1 MRDKVIP
8 VYEQCYGR
16 GIGLDRQ
23 SFQNRIEQIVKNKM
37 SEGEEKAFALIF
49 YDFRDKNFR
58 KILKDNDVFTK
69 LDRLSGRELSIFY
82 LHSGS
87 DEFIENFNK
96 QFIKELNIV
105 GDVNLPCVVFFR
117 TSKKGLVDISI
128 ASIYSEKI
136 THGFQELYEIIRSY
150 VSATPLQAEPKHIKW
165 IKSSIKFLSLE
176 SMKVLISEF
185 LKNLVSY

>member
-1 MRDKVIP
+1 MIP
-8 VYEQCYGR
+8 VYEQGCGR

-23 SFQNRIEQIVKNKM
+23 SFQNRIEQIIKNKM

-49 YDFRDKNFR
+49 YDFRDKNLR
-58 KILKDNDVFTK
+58 RILKDDDVFTK

-87 DEFIENFNK
+87 DEFIKSFNK
-96 QFIKELNIV
+96 QFIKKLKIV

-117 TSKKGLVDISI
+117 TSEKGLVDISI
-128 ASIYSEKI
+128 ASIYSDKI

-150 VSATPLQAEPKHIKW
+150 VSDNPLQAKPKNINW

-176 SMKVLISEF
+176 SMRVLISEF
-185 LKNLVSY
+185 LKNLAI